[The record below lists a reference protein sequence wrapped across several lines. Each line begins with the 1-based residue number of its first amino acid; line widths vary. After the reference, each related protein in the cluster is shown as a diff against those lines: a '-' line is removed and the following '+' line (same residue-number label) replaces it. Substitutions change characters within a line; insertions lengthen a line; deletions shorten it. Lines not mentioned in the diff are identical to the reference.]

1 MELEIIV
8 KAFVPHVAGGSQM
21 PLFDV
26 FVKLELR
33 RLARKHFNLRTS
45 DEAQRVTWQKENIS
59 NKFVTEQRCT
69 EELFL
74 NVNAGENQTF
84 F

>member
-1 MELEIIV
+1 MELEITV
-8 KAFVPHVAGGSQM
+8 KAFVPRVAGGSQM

-45 DEAQRVTWQKENIS
+45 DEAQRVT
-59 NKFVTEQRCT
+59 
-69 EELFL
+69 
-74 NVNAGENQTF
+74 
-84 F
+84 

>member
-1 MELEIIV
+1 MLG
-8 KAFVPHVAGGSQM
+8 K
-21 PLFDV
+21 
-26 FVKLELR
+26 KT
-33 RLARKHFNLRTS
+33 FNLRTA

-59 NKFVTEQRCT
+59 NKVVTEQHGT